1 MRCFGLLFLVACS
14 SARPAG
20 DHVDASTTGD
30 PDATAGNDAESGDAA
45 STDAPPADAMI
56 VDTCMPPTAAFV
68 TDLPP
73 TAGTNTT
80 RRRAQLQ
87 VTDAGAIRAFT
98 SDSYQNGSFYDAN
111 IVQHTRGAT
120 GWTQGSVANGGLGL
134 SIGRYMATIGGA
146 DPCLAYS
153 KDYDGT
159 LHLKCAS
166 TTDRTLAPTVRGA
179 LAIVAHGAN
188 KHLVYENS
196 AGALVHQLFDGD
208 PQPTTTIHPSAWV
221 FGPSSLAVDAA
232 GNLHLAYVVIEPPP
246 SGTSVGT
253 RTVRYATRA
262 AGAAA
267 WTTEAVE
274 GDTWSGSSEEAD
286 SVSLALVNGAPVIA
300 YHLRASKSLRL
311 AERTATGFAKRTL
324 LAPDPAF
331 DNDAVGKS
339 VALASDCTGRLHV
352 VYQRYLTTD
361 AQPNLGLAY
370 AQITATGLEHRAF
383 LPMTASTAFRFNGP
397 RHSLGFVVGADGKQ
411 YVAAQIGGIYG
422 TALYVASR

>member
-1 MRCFGLLFLVACS
+1 MRCSGLVVMLLVACS
-14 SARPAG
+14 SARPAA
-20 DHVDASTTGD
+20 DEPD
-30 PDATAGNDAESGDAA
+30 PDAATESDAQPTGDAA
-45 STDAPPADAMI
+45 SADAPPADAMI
-56 VDTCMPPTAAFV
+56 VDTCTPPTAAFV

-87 VTDAGAIRAFT
+87 VTAAGAIRAFT
-98 SDSYQNGSFYDAN
+98 SDTYQNGSFSDAN
-111 IVQHTRGAT
+111 IIQHARGAN
-120 GWTQGSVANGGLGL
+120 GWTQGSVANGGIGL
-134 SIGRYMATIGGA
+134 SIGRSMATLGGT

-153 KDYDGT
+153 YDYDGT
-159 LHLKCAS
+159 LHLRCAS

-179 LAIVAHGAN
+179 LAIAEHGAN
-188 KHLVYENS
+188 KHLVYENAS
-196 AGALVHQLFDGD
+196 GALVHQLFDGD
-208 PQPTTTIHPSAWV
+208 PQPTTTIHASAWV
-221 FGPSSLAVDAA
+221 FGPSSLAIDAA
-232 GNLHLAYVVIEPPP
+232 GTLHLAYVVIEPPP

-262 AGAAA
+262 ASATT

-274 GDTWSGSSEEAD
+274 ADTWSGSSEEAD
-286 SVSLALVNGAPVIA
+286 TVSLALVNGAPVIA

-311 AERTATGFAKRTL
+311 AERTGTGFARRTL

-331 DNDAVGKS
+331 ENDAVGKS
-339 VALASDCTGRLHV
+339 VAIASDCVGRVHV

-370 AQITATGLEHRAF
+370 AQITANGLEHRAF

-397 RHSLGFVVGADGKQ
+397 RHSLAFTVGADGKQ

-422 TALYVASR
+422 TALYVATR